1 MAETKIGITGIGL
14 TTPLGQDV
22 QENWP
27 NLVEMNT
34 GIGYYPED
42 SHLKNFQYVGKVET
56 IELPESIPPKLLS
69 QMRFLNRGSLLGFVS
84 AHEAISRSGIN
95 IQDIP
100 PGRRG
105 LYVASGDLTKVGYD
119 FLFPATQE
127 ATEGKWQEIDFE
139 KLNLAALDKINPFFL
154 LESISNNLFSFLSAF
169 FDCKGPNTS
178 LASFSPTGMH
188 ALELAYRGLRQH
200 KADMALVVGCGNWI
214 TEIPLYEIDG
224 LGMLSRCEYGAQS
237 FRPFDRRRDGFIP
250 GEGGAAV
257 LLETVDAARARGAD
271 ILATIEGLGN
281 SIDFSPDH
289 RMIVPSKVAE
299 RSIRLAMDDSG
310 CEVKDLA
317 FINPHGSATQK
328 GDRSELSSLMDIL
341 NNHRAEVPIC
351 GLKPYTGHLGA
362 ASDIAEIIF
371 GILAVKH
378 RMVPATPNFK
388 ETEKDFSE
396 LNIPSAH
403 RDCAKD
409 HFLTVSYGLGGESA
423 AVVIKAQ

>member
-1 MAETKIGITGIGL
+1 MAEMKICITGIGL

-22 QENWP
+22 PENWR
-27 NLVEMNT
+27 NLVEMKT

-42 SHLKNFQYVGKVET
+42 SDLKNFQYIGKIET
-56 IELPESIPPKLLS
+56 VELPEPIPPKLLS

-84 AHEAISRSGIN
+84 AHEAVSRSGIN

-105 LYVASGDLTKVGYD
+105 LYIASGDLTKVGYD

-127 ATEGKWQEIDFE
+127 ATEGRWQEIDFE

-188 ALELAYRGLRQH
+188 ALELAYRGLQH
-200 KADMALVVGCGNWI
+200 RKADMALVVGCGNWI

-257 LLETVDAARARGAD
+257 LLETVDAARTRGAE

-289 RMIVPSKVAE
+289 RMIVPANVAE

-310 CEVKDLA
+310 CDVKDLA
-317 FINPHGSATQK
+317 LINPHGSGTQK

-341 NNHRAEVPIC
+341 DNHRSQVPIC
-351 GLKPYTGHLGA
+351 GMKPYTGHLGA

-371 GILAVKH
+371 GILAVKD

-396 LNIPSAH
+396 LNIPSDH
-403 RDCAKD
+403 RDCGKD

>member
-1 MAETKIGITGIGL
+1 M
-14 TTPLGQDV
+14 
-22 QENWP
+22 
-27 NLVEMNT
+27 
-34 GIGYYPED
+34 
-42 SHLKNFQYVGKVET
+42 H
-56 IELPESIPPKLLS
+56 
-69 QMRFLNRGSLLGFVS
+69 
-84 AHEAISRSGIN
+84 
-95 IQDIP
+95 
-100 PGRRG
+100 
-105 LYVASGDLTKVGYD
+105 
-119 FLFPATQE
+119 
-127 ATEGKWQEIDFE
+127 
-139 KLNLAALDKINPFFL
+139 
-154 LESISNNLFSFLSAF
+154 F

-188 ALELAYRGLRQH
+188 ALELAYRGLRQR

-289 RMIVPSKVAE
+289 RMIVPAKVAE

-310 CEVKDLA
+310 CDVKDLA
-317 FINPHGSATQK
+317 FINPHGSGTQK
-328 GDRSELSSLMDIL
+328 GDRSELSSLIDVL
-341 NNHRAEVPIC
+341 NNHRSQVPIC
-351 GLKPYTGHLGA
+351 GMKPYTGHLGA

-378 RMVPATPNFK
+378 HMVPATPNFK

-396 LNIPSAH
+396 LNIPRAH
-403 RDCAKD
+403 RDRGKD